1 MADLTTTG
9 TSGYATGSIDTAAL
23 LINNV
28 SPTDANH
35 VNGPAAAAVQIE
47 TILGSGTTLKGTH
60 ASLVERLAVSINPD
74 GTINAGG
81 GATALSLEDSRTN
94 SVNNVLSLQATTT
107 NTPASG
113 IGTGILFRAESADEA
128 PSEVGQLWFN
138 FNDVTAGSED
148 SGLGIGTRVAGGA
161 IAEIFRFQANSQN
174 RVILTHSAVSAKT
187 ITLPDATDTLVGKAT
202 TDTLTNKTLST
213 GCVVPASVLNTATGS
228 ASTSSASTPITIAMN
243 EYTFFPQ
250 VWQTGFTGGSWAFAS
265 DLGTTVGRFGIISG
279 SGSGSAG
286 VRWRY
291 MTGTDNPVVW
301 IAVDNMGKIIAAWA
315 SDDPTT
321 NDIPGIEVVGCQS
334 IKLVASDLERL
345 SVLNAYKSQAA
356 ALITE
361 TKRRMD
367 HQAYRAL
374 QLAASDVAPSK
385 WLVANCSY
393 DGKELILNAKRDT
406 DSQSLGR

>member
-9 TSGYATGSIDTAAL
+9 TSGYATGSIDTATL

-47 TILGSGTTLKGTH
+47 TVLGSGTTLKGTH
-60 ASLVERLAVSINPD
+60 ASLVDRLAVSINPD
-74 GTINAGG
+74 GTITAGG
-81 GATALSLEDSRTN
+81 GATTLSLQDSRTGTG
-94 SVNNVLSLQATTT
+94 VNVLTIQATTT
-107 NTPASG
+107 NTPAPG
-113 IGTGILFRAESADEA
+113 IGTAILFNAESADEA
-128 PSEVGQLWFN
+128 PSNVGQLF
-138 FNDVTAGSED
+138 FSFDDVTAGSED
-148 SGLGIGTRVAGGA
+148 STFGFSTRVAGAGLA
-161 IAEIFRFQANSQN
+161 NTYGFKATTTNRALFQHGNIAN
-174 RVILTHSAVSAKT
+174 RTY
-187 ITLPDATDTLVGKAT
+187 TLPDATDTLVGKAT

-228 ASTSSASTPITIAMN
+228 ASSSSASTPVTIAMN

-265 DLGTTVGRFGIISG
+265 DLGTTVGRFGIITG

-291 MTGTDNPVVW
+291 MTGTDDPVVW
-301 IAVDNMGKIIAAWA
+301 IAVDNMGKIVAAWA

-321 NDIPGIEVVGCQS
+321 NDIPGVEVVGCQS
-334 IKLVASDLERL
+334 IKLVSGDLEHL
-345 SVLNAYKSQAA
+345 SVLNAFESQAA
-356 ALITE
+356 ALIVE

-374 QLAASDVAPSK
+374 QLAAGDVAPSK
-385 WLVANCSY
+385 WLLNCTY
-393 DGKELILNAKRDT
+393 NGKELVLNAK
-406 DSQSLGR
+406 